1 MSRIGRKPVTVPA
14 NVKVSVADSTDPG
27 RGAQGQA
34 VVHATASRSA
44 STYDEAGKQV
54 LVTRAD
60 DERENRA
67 LHGLTRS
74 LIANMVEGVT
84 TGYTKKLEIVG
95 VGYQAQ
101 LKKAN
106 TVALQ
111 VGFANQVVLEAP
123 PGVSV
128 VVPDPTHITITGADK
143 QAVGQFAAV
152 VRKVRP
158 PEPYKG
164 KGIRYEGEVVRRKAG
179 KAFGVEVIADRD
191 ATRRVENPQRRGWA
205 SGRDR
210 PPRNPPRARRTV
222 R

>member
-1 MSRIGRKPVTVPA
+1 MSRIGRKPVPVPTT
-14 NVKVSVADSTDPG
+14 VKVSIADSTISIDGPKG
-27 RGAQGQA
+27 KLDFKYRPEIE
-34 VVHATASRSA
+34 VKFDEASR
-44 STYDEAGKQV
+44 QI
-54 LVTRAD
+54 LVSRHD
-60 DERENRA
+60 DERLNRS

-74 LIANMVEGVT
+74 LVANMVQGVT

-111 VGFANQVVLEAP
+111 VGFANQIVLEAP

-128 VVPDPTHITITGADK
+128 TVPDPTHITIAGSDK
-143 QAVGQFAAV
+143 QAVGQFAAE

-164 KGIRYEGEVVRRKAG
+164 KGIRYEGEFVRRKAG
-179 KAFGVEVIADRD
+179 KAFGAK
-191 ATRRVENPQRRGWA
+191 
-205 SGRDR
+205 
-210 PPRNPPRARRTV
+210 
-222 R
+222 